1 MERSNEPGTNRGP
14 SAEPRTNSRFERY
27 LREVP
32 QHGQTSDRVAEILK
46 EAILDGVLPPSY
58 WLREKE
64 LASEL
69 SVSRTPIREA
79 LRRLSMEGLVVI
91 TAHQGAMVVP
101 LTMEDILQVY
111 AVRESLEGLA
121 SRLAA
126 KNRTQEHIEQL
137 KEALRQMKEA
147 DRGDASELARLN
159 LEFHRIIRQSTKNQF
174 LDRFL
179 LQIEQAVRRFGNT
192 TFEFSEW
199 VEDSIKEHGEI
210 IEAIA
215 EQDGEKAERLATEHM
230 RHARR
235 LRVRMLLGE

>member
-1 MERSNEPGTNRGP
+1 MEESNEPGTNQESPTESR
-14 SAEPRTNSRFERY
+14 ATSRFGRY
-27 LREVP
+27 LKEVP

-64 LASEL
+64 LANEL

-101 LTMEDILQVY
+101 LTMEDILEVY

-126 KNRTQEHIEQL
+126 KNRTKEHIEQL
-137 KEALRQMKEA
+137 REALEKMERAARGEA
-147 DRGDASELARLN
+147 PELARLN
-159 LEFHRIIRQSTKNQF
+159 LEFHRIIRRSTKNQF

-179 LQIEQAVRRFGNT
+179 LQVEQAVRRFGNT

-210 IEAIA
+210 IEAI
-215 EQDGEKAERLATEHM
+215 EERDGEKAERLATEHM

-235 LRVRMLLGE
+235 LRVQMLLGE